1 MPSTLRMTPGCRST
15 VTGRVTE
22 IETEFS
28 PYEGLRRTVTVEQ
41 DDTDTITPIIPP
53 RMARTGTTTEGE
65 NTMQEKTE
73 TKAVLATD
81 RGSVT
86 AVHTDREAYTLR
98 LVAAGPN
105 GGGAR
110 LTVPQL
116 RDLSKYLN
124 AKAEELNKAETAA
137 KEKKA
142 QAEREAR
149 ARVQREMYG
158 FRAYPYFR

>member
-1 MPSTLRMTPGCRST
+1 MPSTLRMTPGQRAT

-28 PYEGLRRTVTVEQ
+28 PYEGARRTVTVEQ

-53 RMARTGTTTEGE
+53 RMARTGTTKGE

-110 LTVPQL
+110 LNVPQL
-116 RDLSKYLN
+116 RDLSKYLA
-124 AKAEELNKAETAA
+124 AKAEELNKAETTA